1 MANIS
6 SVFLVYIYL
15 IGVDATAVHT
25 AGGRDR
31 ETRLPRR
38 KGAANANRQ
47 SSQGQRL
54 PSERTRQTRSC
65 EGTACSA
72 PCECSL
78 TGVVGSLPLANNAS
92 NSSRGS
98 LCTGNSRTQ
107 WIILDD
113 IKLFLPRTSYLYGRK
128 RLEILGERAERIPR
142 RSVAITCYSYVR
154 LQVVRL
160 LTNTVNNF
168 SRERPIINVSIIWK
182 SNLHIICV
190 FGRSVAKIIAW

>member
-1 MANIS
+1 MYWKFS
-6 SVFLVYIYL
+6 
-15 IGVDATAVHT
+15 DAMNNP
-25 AGGRDR
+25 GR
-31 ETRLPRR
+31 LF
-38 KGAANANRQ
+38 
-47 SSQGQRL
+47 S
-54 PSERTRQTRSC
+54 
-65 EGTACSA
+65 
-72 PCECSL
+72 
-78 TGVVGSLPLANNAS
+78 
-92 NSSRGS
+92 
-98 LCTGNSRTQ
+98 
-107 WIILDD
+107 
-113 IKLFLPRTSYLYGRK
+113 KLFLPRTSYLYGRK